1 MASNPTQLTPPRV
14 AVLDPRTGAISR
26 EWYRFFLSLLN
37 ATQTSEEAST
47 LLPEAGGGISST
59 DAVVN
64 AAIQA
69 LQSSLPSPVDL
80 SVLQNEVQALAL
92 MPPPQQLEDPR
103 YGVFYDT
110 TTQTAAAI
118 NTAYPITLNTTDFQ
132 LGVTIGSP
140 TSRVYVDHAGI
151 YNFQF
156 SAQLNKA
163 SAAKADVNIWYRKNG
178 VDVANSATKVS
189 LQGSSAAAVAA
200 WNFVVQMAAN
210 DYFEL
215 VWSTTDTG
223 CQIVASAASSPVPAI
238 PSVILTVTDNIS
250 TMGV

>member
-1 MASNPTQLTPPRV
+1 M
-14 AVLDPRTGAISR
+14 
-26 EWYRFFLSLLN
+26 
-37 ATQTSEEAST
+37 
-47 LLPEAGGGISST
+47 
-59 DAVVN
+59 
-64 AAIQA
+64 
-69 LQSSLPSPVDL
+69 
-80 SVLQNEVQALAL
+80 
-92 MPPPQQLEDPR
+92 
-103 YGVFYDT
+103 
-110 TTQTAAAI
+110 
-118 NTAYPITLNTTDFQ
+118 
-132 LGVTIGSP
+132 
-140 TSRVYVDHAGI
+140 
-151 YNFQF
+151 
-156 SAQLNKA
+156 
-163 SAAKADVNIWYRKNG
+163 NIWYRKNG